1 MNPTTNPLT
10 AQQNRTLYWLFGQLG
25 VNNKFAI
32 SDIVLEFT
40 NGRTTHTSELEFM
53 EAMELIKYLK
63 GICVNKRQTTSE
75 RIDAM
80 AEYAPERAELDRK
93 RKGVLRAIFRWGELQ
108 GLKYTMDYV
117 KGIACKAAGVTYFNE
132 ISPES
137 LTRIYHEFCKKQ
149 RVVTAKQK
157 FFEPFCEN

>member
-1 MNPTTNPLT
+1 MNNPRTT
-10 AQQNRTLYWLFGQLG
+10 QQNRTLYWLFSQLG

-32 SDIVLEFT
+32 SEIVFEFT
-40 NGRTTHTSELEFM
+40 GGRTEHTSELEFM

-63 GICVNKRQTTSE
+63 SIRTEKRHTVSE
-75 RIDAM
+75 RIDTVGDD
-80 AEYAPERAELDRK
+80 APERAELDKK

-117 KGIACKAAGVTYFNE
+117 KGIACKAAGTNYFNE
-132 ISPES
+132 ISPAG

-149 RVVTAKQK
+149 KTVSTKNETY
-157 FFEPFCEN
+157 EPFCMN